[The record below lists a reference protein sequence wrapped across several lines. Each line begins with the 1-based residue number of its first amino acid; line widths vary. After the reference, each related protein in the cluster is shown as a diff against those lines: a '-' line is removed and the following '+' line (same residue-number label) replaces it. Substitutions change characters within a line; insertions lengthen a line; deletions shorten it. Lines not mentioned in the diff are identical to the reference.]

1 MLKLVEIT
9 KDYPVAGSVV
19 HALKGISVNFR
30 KSEFV
35 SVLGPS
41 GCGKTTLLN
50 ILGGLDR
57 YTEGDLVIGDRSTR
71 DFRSRDWDAYRNHSV
86 GFVFQSYNLIPHLTI
101 LQNVELA
108 LTISGMSRKKKRALA
123 SDALLRVGLGGMLK
137 KKPNQLSGGQM
148 QRVAI
153 ARAIVNNPEII
164 LADEP
169 TGALDST
176 TSVQIMDLLQ
186 EISDD
191 KLVVMVTHNPEL
203 AVRYSTR
210 IIELCDGEMVADSNP
225 YDGLPTML
233 PPVSA
238 AETRSP
244 LEEYI
249 EQAEHADAQNAET
262 PSEAA
267 DEPVRGKKG
276 KKGKPAPLPV
286 AEEAPAEECTTA
298 DITSDAEGSENE
310 EKSGKSEKFVAVVS
324 PEHPQ
329 KVKKRSGQ
337 PKEKKQRSSMSL
349 FTAVALSARNL
360 ITKKARTFLTAFAGS
375 IGIIGIALVLSL
387 SNGFSLY
394 MDDMEQNII
403 ASMPVT
409 IASTGIKIDVNE
421 AMQMPSTEGQFP
433 EGDFVTPY
441 EPDSGLQGVEI
452 SANIITEEYVDYV
465 RELDETLVSAV
476 QYKHSASMRLVGCT
490 KSDNRAD
497 FVNTG
502 TINWQELLWD
512 DFITSQYDVLYGCY
526 PGTQEAAAYLSEHDS
541 AAATYTDGENYD
553 GTKARQAVL
562 VVSSYNTIDINILK
576 ELGFTPSHITYNTYE
591 NVDFADIVGTQF
603 EVVGLDNRYKAGD
616 PDEDGKVLYSERDAA
631 DMVGKDGNITVTVVG
646 ILRIKQGV
654 MMPFLSSG
662 IAYTEDLTNLYLE
675 LAGASAVGQAQI
687 QNKDY
692 NILTGDDFTED
703 VSPIVNMAL
712 AYGMDEATL
721 INFVRPLLLK
731 NVSREDLK
739 EQLNSA
745 MTFSDLIHTYIDG
758 MGVSF
763 SAVRALFVL
772 ALSAKLDM
780 DPEVLNALLD
790 SAYTNALQK
799 LGASDLPSAIYIYPN
814 NFADKDKVLEYLD
827 AWNEGKSS
835 TEQVHYTD
843 LAGTFSEVMTRVV
856 GIVSYILIAFSAISL
871 IVSSVM
877 IGIITYVSVLE
888 RTTEIG
894 VLRSLGARKLDVAN
908 LFNAETGII
917 GTISGSLGVLLAW
930 LIDFPLN
937 AWIGSLSPEFPQH
950 FAVLNPVHAVILIAL
965 SIGLTVLSGLLPAM
979 LAARKDPVKALRAS
993 G

>member
-1 MLKLVEIT
+1 MLKLVEVT

-41 GCGKTTLLN
+41 GCGKTTMLN

-57 YTEGDLVIGDRSTR
+57 YTDGDLVIGDRSTR

-86 GFVFQSYNLIPHLTI
+86 GFVFQSYNLIPHLTV

-108 LTISGMSRKKKRALA
+108 LTISGMSRKKKKALA

-186 EISDD
+186 EIADD
-191 KLVVMVTHNPEL
+191 KLVVMVTHNPDL
-203 AVRYSTR
+203 AERYSTR
-210 IIELCDGEMVADSNP
+210 IIELYDGEIVSDSNP

-233 PPVSA
+233 SPVTA
-238 AETRSP
+238 AEMRSP

-249 EQAEHADAQNAET
+249 EHAKEISPKADSQTDKNRKKGAKNVADRTDAET
-262 PSEAA
+262 APAAA
-267 DEPVRGKKG
+267 DDS
-276 KKGKPAPLPV
+276 
-286 AEEAPAEECTTA
+286 TA
-298 DITSDAEGSENE
+298 DVTSDVESGTDNP
-310 EKSGKSEKFVAVVS
+310 EKTEDNEKFVAVVS

-329 KVKKRSGQ
+329 KLKKRSGQ
-337 PKEKKQRSSMSL
+337 PKEKKQRASMSF
-349 FTAVALSARNL
+349 FTAIGLSARNL
-360 ITKKARTFLTAFAGS
+360 VTKKTRTILTAFAGS
-375 IGIIGIALVLSL
+375 IGIIGIALVLSM

-394 MDDMEQNII
+394 MNDMEQNII

-421 AMQMPSTEGQFP
+421 AMQMPSTDGQFP

-441 EPDSGLQGVEI
+441 EPDSGWQGVEI
-452 SANIITEEYVDYV
+452 SANIITEDYVDYV
-465 RELDETLVSAV
+465 RDLDPTLVSAV
-476 QYKHSASMRLVGCT
+476 QYKHSASMRLVGHT
-490 KSDNRAD
+490 GSNGRVKTI
-497 FVNTG
+497 NTG

-512 DFITSQYDVLYGCY
+512 DFITSQYDVLYGHY
-526 PGTQEAAAYLSEHDS
+526 PGTEEAATFLADKDPDS
-541 AAATYTDGENYD
+541 ASYSDGENYD
-553 GTKARQAVL
+553 GTKARQIVL
-562 VVSSYNTIDINILK
+562 VVSSYNTIDVGILQ
-576 ELGFTPSHITYNTYE
+576 ELGIYPGYLMNNTYDK
-591 NVDFADIVGTQF
+591 VDFSDIVGTQF
-603 EVVGLDNRYKAGD
+603 EVVGLDNRYA
-616 PDEDGKVLYSERDAA
+616 PVTDGEKPVYTEREAA
-631 DMVGKDGNITVTVVG
+631 DMADKDGNVTVTVVG

-675 LAGASAVGQAQI
+675 KAAASSVGQAQI
-687 QNKDY
+687 NNTDY

-703 VSPIVNMAL
+703 VSPIVTMAA
-712 AYGMDEATL
+712 AYGIDEATL
-721 INFVRPLLLK
+721 IEFVRPTLINALGNDEQELK
-731 NVSREDLK
+731 DA
-739 EQLNSA
+739 LNAAKS
-745 MTFSDLIHTYIDG
+745 FSDLISIFLEG
-758 MGVSF
+758 KGLSF
-763 SAVRALFVL
+763 SAVRELLVPILAGELGVDAKVL
-772 ALSAKLDM
+772 ST
-780 DPEVLNALLD
+780 LLD

-799 LGASDLPSAIYIYPN
+799 LGASDLPSAVYIYPK
-814 NFADKDKVLEYLD
+814 NFAAKDEVLAYLD
-827 AWNEGKSS
+827 AWNTDKPS
-835 TEQVHYTD
+835 TEQIHYTD

-937 AWIGSLSPEFPQH
+937 AWIASISPDFPKN
-950 FAVLNPVHAVILIAL
+950 FAVLNPIHAVILIAL
-965 SIGLTVLSGLLPAM
+965 SVGLTILSGLLPAM

>member
-1 MLKLVEIT
+1 MLKLVEVT

-41 GCGKTTLLN
+41 GCGKTTMLN

-57 YTEGDLVIGDRSTR
+57 YTDGDLVIGDRSTR

-86 GFVFQSYNLIPHLTI
+86 GFVFQSYNLIPHLTV

-108 LTISGMSRKKKRALA
+108 LTISGMSRKKKKALA

-186 EISDD
+186 EIADD
-191 KLVVMVTHNPEL
+191 KLVVMVTHNPDL
-203 AVRYSTR
+203 AERYSTR
-210 IIELCDGEMVADSNP
+210 IIELYDGEIVSDSNP

-233 PPVSA
+233 SPVTA
-238 AETRSP
+238 AEMRSP

-249 EQAEHADAQNAET
+249 EHAKEISPKADSKTDKSRKKGAKILADRTDAET
-262 PSEAA
+262 ASAAA
-267 DEPVRGKKG
+267 DDS
-276 KKGKPAPLPV
+276 
-286 AEEAPAEECTTA
+286 TA
-298 DITSDAEGSENE
+298 DVTSDVESGTDNP
-310 EKSGKSEKFVAVVS
+310 EKTEDNEKFVAVVS

-329 KVKKRSGQ
+329 KLKKRSGQ
-337 PKEKKQRSSMSL
+337 PKEKKQRASMSF
-349 FTAVALSARNL
+349 FTAIGLSARNL
-360 ITKKARTFLTAFAGS
+360 VTKKTRTILTAFAGS
-375 IGIIGIALVLSL
+375 IGIIGIALVLSM

-394 MDDMEQNII
+394 MNDMEQNII

-421 AMQMPSTEGQFP
+421 AMQMPSTDGQFP

-441 EPDSGLQGVEI
+441 EPDSGWQGVEI
-452 SANIITEEYVDYV
+452 SANIITEDYVDYV
-465 RELDETLVSAV
+465 RDLDPTLVSAV
-476 QYKHSASMRLVGCT
+476 QYKHSASMRLVGHT
-490 KSDNRAD
+490 GSNGRVKTI
-497 FVNTG
+497 NTG

-512 DFITSQYDVLYGCY
+512 DFIMSQYDVLYGHY
-526 PGTQEAAAYLSEHDS
+526 PGTEEAAAFLADKDPDS
-541 AAATYTDGENYD
+541 ASYSDGENYD
-553 GTKARQAVL
+553 GMKARQIVL
-562 VVSSYNTIDINILK
+562 VVSSYNTIDVEILQ
-576 ELGFTPSHITYNTYE
+576 ELGIYPGYLMNNTYDK
-591 NVDFADIVGTQF
+591 VDFSDIVGTQF
-603 EVVGLDNRYKAGD
+603 EVVGLDNRYAPVTD
-616 PDEDGKVLYSERDAA
+616 DEKPVYTEREAA
-631 DMVGKDGNITVTVVG
+631 DMADKDGNVTVTVVG

-675 LAGASAVGQAQI
+675 KAAASSVGQAQI
-687 QNKDY
+687 NNTDY

-703 VSPIVNMAL
+703 VSPIVTMAA
-712 AYGMDEATL
+712 AYGIDEATL
-721 INFVRPLLLK
+721 IEFVRPTLINALGNDEQELK
-731 NVSREDLK
+731 DA
-739 EQLNSA
+739 LNAAKS
-745 MTFSDLIHTYIDG
+745 FSDLISIFLEG
-758 MGVSF
+758 KGLSF
-763 SAVRALFVL
+763 SAVRELLVPILAGELGVDAKVL
-772 ALSAKLDM
+772 ST
-780 DPEVLNALLD
+780 LLD

-799 LGASDLPSAIYIYPN
+799 LGASDLPSAVYIYPK
-814 NFADKDKVLEYLD
+814 NFAAKDEVLAYLD
-827 AWNEGKSS
+827 AWNTDKPS
-835 TEQVHYTD
+835 TEQIHYTD

-937 AWIGSLSPEFPQH
+937 AWIASISPDFPKN
-950 FAVLNPVHAVILIAL
+950 FAVLNPIHAVILIAL
-965 SIGLTVLSGLLPAM
+965 SVGLTILSGLLPAM

>member
-1 MLKLVEIT
+1 MLKLVEVT

-41 GCGKTTLLN
+41 GCGKTTMLN

-57 YTEGDLVIGDRSTR
+57 YTDGDLVIGDRSTR

-86 GFVFQSYNLIPHLTI
+86 GFVFQSYNLIPHLTV

-108 LTISGMSRKKKRALA
+108 LTISGMSRKKKKALA

-186 EISDD
+186 EIADD
-191 KLVVMVTHNPEL
+191 KLVVMVTHNPDL
-203 AVRYSTR
+203 AERYSTR
-210 IIELCDGEMVADSNP
+210 IIELYDGEIVSDSNP

-233 PPVSA
+233 SPVTA

-249 EQAEHADAQNAET
+249 EHAKEISPKADSQTDKNRKKGAKNVADRTDAET
-262 PSEAA
+262 APAAA
-267 DEPVRGKKG
+267 DDS
-276 KKGKPAPLPV
+276 
-286 AEEAPAEECTTA
+286 TA
-298 DITSDAEGSENE
+298 DVTSDVESGTDNPEKTEGN
-310 EKSGKSEKFVAVVS
+310 EKFVAVVS

-329 KVKKRSGQ
+329 KLKKRSGQ
-337 PKEKKQRSSMSL
+337 PKEKKQRASMSF
-349 FTAVALSARNL
+349 FTAIGLSARNL
-360 ITKKARTFLTAFAGS
+360 VTKKTRTILTAFAGS
-375 IGIIGIALVLSL
+375 IGIIGIALVLSM

-394 MDDMEQNII
+394 MNDMEQNII

-421 AMQMPSTEGQFP
+421 AMQMPSTDGQFP

-441 EPDSGLQGVEI
+441 EPDSGWQGVEI
-452 SANIITEEYVDYV
+452 SANIITEDYVDYV
-465 RELDETLVSAV
+465 RDLDPTLVSAV
-476 QYKHSASMRLVGCT
+476 QYKHSASMRLVGHT
-490 KSDNRAD
+490 GSNGRVKTI
-497 FVNTG
+497 NTG

-512 DFITSQYDVLYGCY
+512 DFITSQYDVLYGHY
-526 PGTQEAAAYLSEHDS
+526 PGTEEAAAFLADKDPDS
-541 AAATYTDGENYD
+541 ASYSDGENYD
-553 GTKARQAVL
+553 GTKARQIVL
-562 VVSSYNTIDINILK
+562 VVSSYNTIDVGILQ
-576 ELGFTPSHITYNTYE
+576 ELGIYPGYLMNNTYDK
-591 NVDFADIVGTQF
+591 VDFSDIVGTQF
-603 EVVGLDNRYKAGD
+603 EVVGLDNRYA
-616 PDEDGKVLYSERDAA
+616 PATDGEKPVYTEREAA
-631 DMVGKDGNITVTVVG
+631 DMADKDGNVTVTVVG

-675 LAGASAVGQAQI
+675 KAAASSVGQAQI
-687 QNKDY
+687 NNTDY

-703 VSPIVNMAL
+703 VSPIVTMAA
-712 AYGMDEATL
+712 AYGIDEATL
-721 INFVRPLLLK
+721 IEFVRPTLINALGNDEQELK
-731 NVSREDLK
+731 DA
-739 EQLNSA
+739 LNAAKS
-745 MTFSDLIHTYIDG
+745 FSDLINIFLEG
-758 MGVSF
+758 KGLSF
-763 SAVRALFVL
+763 SAVRELLVPILAGELGVDAKVL
-772 ALSAKLDM
+772 ST
-780 DPEVLNALLD
+780 LLD

-799 LGASDLPSAIYIYPN
+799 LGASDLPSAVYIYPK
-814 NFADKDKVLEYLD
+814 NFAAKDEVLAYLD
-827 AWNEGKSS
+827 AWNTDKPS
-835 TEQVHYTD
+835 TEQIHYTD

-937 AWIGSLSPEFPQH
+937 AWIASISPDFPKN
-950 FAVLNPVHAVILIAL
+950 FAVLNPIHAVILIAL

>member
-108 LTISGMSRKKKRALA
+108 LTISGMSRKKKKALA

-310 EKSGKSEKFVAVVS
+310 EKSEKSEKFVAVVS

-441 EPDSGLQGVEI
+441 VPDSGFQGVEI
-452 SANIITEEYVDYV
+452 SANIITEKYVDYV
-465 RELDETLVSAV
+465 RELDKTLVSAV
-476 QYKHSASMRLVGCT
+476 QYKHSASMRLVGYT
-490 KSDNRAD
+490 RSDNRAD

-562 VVSSYNTIDINILK
+562 VVSSYNTIDVNILQ
-576 ELGFTPSHITYNTYE
+576 ELGIYPGYLMNNTYDA
-591 NVDFADIVGTQF
+591 VDFADIVGTSF

-616 PDEDGKVLYSERDAA
+616 PDEDGKVLYRERDAA

-675 LAGASAVGQAQI
+675 QAAVSAVGQAQI
-687 QNKDY
+687 NNTDY

-703 VSPIVNMAL
+703 VSPIVDMAA
-712 AYGMDEATL
+712 AYGIDEPKL
-721 INFVRPLLLK
+721 MNFFKSAVPSEGEELKQLLDRAG
-731 NVSREDLK
+731 S
-739 EQLNSA
+739 
-745 MTFSDLIHTYIDG
+745 FSDLVELYLEYKNWK
-758 MGVSF
+758 F
-763 SAVRALFVL
+763 SQIRSLLVTV
-772 ALSAKLDM
+772 LSAELGVDAT
-780 DPEVLNALLD
+780 VLNTLLD

>member
-1 MLKLVEIT
+1 MLKLVEVT

-41 GCGKTTLLN
+41 GCGKTTMLN

-57 YTEGDLVIGDRSTR
+57 YTDGDLVIGDRSTR

-86 GFVFQSYNLIPHLTI
+86 GFVFQSYNLIPHLTV

-108 LTISGMSRKKKRALA
+108 LTISGMSRKKKKALA

-186 EISDD
+186 EIADD
-191 KLVVMVTHNPEL
+191 KLVVMVTHNPDL
-203 AVRYSTR
+203 AERYSTR
-210 IIELCDGEMVADSNP
+210 IIELYDGEIVSDSNP

-233 PPVSA
+233 SPVTA
-238 AETRSP
+238 AEMRSP

-249 EQAEHADAQNAET
+249 EHAKEISPKADSKTDKSRKKGAKNVADRTDAET
-262 PSEAA
+262 APAAA
-267 DEPVRGKKG
+267 DDS
-276 KKGKPAPLPV
+276 
-286 AEEAPAEECTTA
+286 TA
-298 DITSDAEGSENE
+298 DVTSDVESGTDNP
-310 EKSGKSEKFVAVVS
+310 EKTEDNEKFVAVVS

-329 KVKKRSGQ
+329 KLKKRSGQ
-337 PKEKKQRSSMSL
+337 PKEKKQRASMSF
-349 FTAVALSARNL
+349 FTAIGLSARNL
-360 ITKKARTFLTAFAGS
+360 VTKKTRTILTAFAGS
-375 IGIIGIALVLSL
+375 IGIIGIALVLSM

-394 MDDMEQNII
+394 MNDMEQNII

-421 AMQMPSTEGQFP
+421 AMQMPSTDGQFP

-441 EPDSGLQGVEI
+441 EPDSGWQGVEI
-452 SANIITEEYVDYV
+452 SANIITEDYVDYV
-465 RELDETLVSAV
+465 RDLDPTLVSAV
-476 QYKHSASMRLVGCT
+476 QYKHSASMRLVGHT
-490 KSDNRAD
+490 GSNGRVKTI
-497 FVNTG
+497 NTG

-512 DFITSQYDVLYGCY
+512 DFIMSQYDVLYGHY
-526 PGTQEAAAYLSEHDS
+526 PGTEEAAAFLADKDPDS
-541 AAATYTDGENYD
+541 ASYSDGENYD
-553 GTKARQAVL
+553 GMKARQIVL
-562 VVSSYNTIDINILK
+562 VVSSYNTIDVGILQ
-576 ELGFTPSHITYNTYE
+576 ELGIYPGYLMNNTYDK
-591 NVDFADIVGTQF
+591 VDFSDIVGTQF
-603 EVVGLDNRYKAGD
+603 EVVGLDNRYAPVTD
-616 PDEDGKVLYSERDAA
+616 DEKPVYTEREAA
-631 DMVGKDGNITVTVVG
+631 DMADKDGNVTVTVVG

-675 LAGASAVGQAQI
+675 KAAASSVGQAQI
-687 QNKDY
+687 NNTDY

-703 VSPIVNMAL
+703 VSPIVTMAA
-712 AYGMDEATL
+712 AYGIDEATL
-721 INFVRPLLLK
+721 IEFVRPTLINALGNDEQELK
-731 NVSREDLK
+731 DA
-739 EQLNSA
+739 LNTAKS
-745 MTFSDLIHTYIDG
+745 FSDLISIFLEG
-758 MGVSF
+758 KGLSF
-763 SAVRALFVL
+763 SAVRELLVPILAGELGVDAKVL
-772 ALSAKLDM
+772 ST
-780 DPEVLNALLD
+780 LLD

-799 LGASDLPSAIYIYPN
+799 LGASDLPSAIYIYPK
-814 NFADKDKVLEYLD
+814 NFTAKDQVLAYLD
-827 AWNEGKSS
+827 AWNTDKPS
-835 TEQVHYTD
+835 TEQIHYTD

-937 AWIGSLSPEFPQH
+937 AWIASISPDFPKN
-950 FAVLNPVHAVILIAL
+950 FAVLNPIHAVILIAL

>member
-1 MLKLVEIT
+1 MLKLVEVT
-9 KDYPVAGSVV
+9 KDYPAAGSVV

-41 GCGKTTLLN
+41 GCGKTTMLN

-57 YTEGDLVIGDRSTR
+57 YTDGDLVIGDRSTR

-86 GFVFQSYNLIPHLTI
+86 GFVFQSYNLIPHLTV

-108 LTISGMSRKKKRALA
+108 LTISGMSRKKKKALA

-186 EISDD
+186 EIADD
-191 KLVVMVTHNPEL
+191 KLVVMVTHNPDL
-203 AVRYSTR
+203 AERYSTR
-210 IIELCDGEMVADSNP
+210 IIELYDGEIVSDSNP

-233 PPVSA
+233 SPVTA
-238 AETRSP
+238 AEMRSP

-249 EQAEHADAQNAET
+249 EHAKEISPKADSQTDKNRKKGAKILADRTDAET
-262 PSEAA
+262 APAAA
-267 DEPVRGKKG
+267 DDS
-276 KKGKPAPLPV
+276 
-286 AEEAPAEECTTA
+286 TA
-298 DITSDAEGSENE
+298 DVESGTDNP
-310 EKSGKSEKFVAVVS
+310 EKTEDNEKFVAVVS

-329 KVKKRSGQ
+329 KLKKRSGQ
-337 PKEKKQRSSMSL
+337 PKEKKQRASMSF
-349 FTAVALSARNL
+349 FTAIGLSARNL
-360 ITKKARTFLTAFAGS
+360 VTKKTRTILTAFAGS
-375 IGIIGIALVLSL
+375 IGIIGIALVLSM

-394 MDDMEQNII
+394 MNDMEQNII

-421 AMQMPSTEGQFP
+421 AMQMPSTDGQFP

-441 EPDSGLQGVEI
+441 EPDSGWQGVEI
-452 SANIITEEYVDYV
+452 SANIITEDYVDYV
-465 RELDETLVSAV
+465 RDLDPTLVSAV
-476 QYKHSASMRLVGCT
+476 QYKHSASMRLVGHT
-490 KSDNRAD
+490 GSNGRVKTI
-497 FVNTG
+497 NTG

-512 DFITSQYDVLYGCY
+512 DFIMSQYDVLYGHY
-526 PGTQEAAAYLSEHDS
+526 PGTEEAAAFLADKDPDS
-541 AAATYTDGENYD
+541 ASYSDGENYD
-553 GTKARQAVL
+553 GMKARQIVL
-562 VVSSYNTIDINILK
+562 VVSSYNTIDVEILQ
-576 ELGFTPSHITYNTYE
+576 ELGIYPGYLMNNTYDK
-591 NVDFADIVGTQF
+591 VDFSDIVGTQF
-603 EVVGLDNRYKAGD
+603 EVVGLDNRYA
-616 PDEDGKVLYSERDAA
+616 PATDGEKPVYTEREAA
-631 DMVGKDGNITVTVVG
+631 DMADKDGNVTVTVVG

-675 LAGASAVGQAQI
+675 KAAASSVGQAQI
-687 QNKDY
+687 NNTDY

-703 VSPIVNMAL
+703 VSPIVTMAA
-712 AYGMDEATL
+712 AYGIDEATL
-721 INFVRPLLLK
+721 IEFVRPTLINALGNDEQELK
-731 NVSREDLK
+731 DA
-739 EQLNSA
+739 LNAAKS
-745 MTFSDLIHTYIDG
+745 FSDLISIFLEG
-758 MGVSF
+758 KGLSF
-763 SAVRALFVL
+763 SAVRELLVPILAGELGVDAKVL
-772 ALSAKLDM
+772 ST
-780 DPEVLNALLD
+780 LLD

-799 LGASDLPSAIYIYPN
+799 LGASDLPSAVYIYPK
-814 NFADKDKVLEYLD
+814 NFAAKDEVLAYLD
-827 AWNEGKSS
+827 AWNTDKPS
-835 TEQVHYTD
+835 TEQIHYTD

-937 AWIGSLSPEFPQH
+937 AWIASISPDFPKN
-950 FAVLNPVHAVILIAL
+950 FAVLNPIHAVILIAL
-965 SIGLTVLSGLLPAM
+965 SIGLTILSGLLPAM

>member
-1 MLKLVEIT
+1 MLKLVEVT

-41 GCGKTTLLN
+41 GCGKTTMLN

-57 YTEGDLVIGDRSTR
+57 YTDGDLVIGDRSTR

-86 GFVFQSYNLIPHLTI
+86 GFVFQSYNLIPHLTV

-108 LTISGMSRKKKRALA
+108 LTISGMSRKKKKALA

-186 EISDD
+186 EIADD
-191 KLVVMVTHNPEL
+191 KLVVMVTHNPDL
-203 AVRYSTR
+203 AERYSTR
-210 IIELCDGEMVADSNP
+210 IIELYDGEIVSDSNP

-233 PPVSA
+233 SPVTA

-249 EQAEHADAQNAET
+249 EHAKEISPKADSQTDKNRKKGAKNVADRTDAET
-262 PSEAA
+262 APAAA
-267 DEPVRGKKG
+267 DDS
-276 KKGKPAPLPV
+276 
-286 AEEAPAEECTTA
+286 TA
-298 DITSDAEGSENE
+298 DVTSDVESGTDNPEKAEGN
-310 EKSGKSEKFVAVVS
+310 EKFVAVVS

-329 KVKKRSGQ
+329 KLKKRSGQ
-337 PKEKKQRSSMSL
+337 PKEKKQRASMSF
-349 FTAVALSARNL
+349 FTAIGLSARNL
-360 ITKKARTFLTAFAGS
+360 VTKKTRTILTAFAGS
-375 IGIIGIALVLSL
+375 IGIIGIALVLSM

-394 MDDMEQNII
+394 MNDMEQNII

-421 AMQMPSTEGQFP
+421 AMQMPSTDGQFP

-441 EPDSGLQGVEI
+441 EPDSGWQGVEI
-452 SANIITEEYVDYV
+452 SANIITEDYVDYV
-465 RELDETLVSAV
+465 RDLDPTLVSAV
-476 QYKHSASMRLVGCT
+476 QYKHSASMRLVGHT
-490 KSDNRAD
+490 GSNGRVKTI
-497 FVNTG
+497 NTG

-512 DFITSQYDVLYGCY
+512 DFITSQYDVLYGHY
-526 PGTQEAAAYLSEHDS
+526 PGTEEAAAFLADKDPDS
-541 AAATYTDGENYD
+541 ASYSDGENYD
-553 GTKARQAVL
+553 GTKARQIVL
-562 VVSSYNTIDINILK
+562 VVSSYNTIDVGILQ
-576 ELGFTPSHITYNTYE
+576 ELGIYPGYLMNNTYDK
-591 NVDFADIVGTQF
+591 VDFSDIVGTQF
-603 EVVGLDNRYKAGD
+603 EVVGLDNRYA
-616 PDEDGKVLYSERDAA
+616 PVTDGEKPVYTERDAA
-631 DMVGKDGNITVTVVG
+631 DMADKDGNVTVTVVG

-675 LAGASAVGQAQI
+675 KAAASSVGQAQI
-687 QNKDY
+687 NNTDY

-703 VSPIVNMAL
+703 VSPIVTMAA
-712 AYGMDEATL
+712 AYGIDEATL
-721 INFVRPLLLK
+721 IEFVRPTLINALGNDEQELK
-731 NVSREDLK
+731 DA
-739 EQLNSA
+739 LNAAKS
-745 MTFSDLIHTYIDG
+745 FSDLINIFLEG
-758 MGVSF
+758 KGLSF
-763 SAVRALFVL
+763 SAVRELLVPIL
-772 ALSAKLDM
+772 AGELGVDAK
-780 DPEVLNALLD
+780 VLNTLLD

-799 LGASDLPSAIYIYPN
+799 LGASDLPSAIYIYPK
-814 NFADKDKVLEYLD
+814 NFAAKDEALAYLD
-827 AWNEGKSS
+827 AWNTDKPS
-835 TEQVHYTD
+835 TEQIHYTD

-937 AWIGSLSPEFPQH
+937 AWIASISPDFPKN
-950 FAVLNPVHAVILIAL
+950 FAVLNPIHAVILIAL

>member
-1 MLKLVEIT
+1 MLKLVEVT

-41 GCGKTTLLN
+41 GCGKTTMLN

-57 YTEGDLVIGDRSTR
+57 YTDGDLVIGDRSTR

-86 GFVFQSYNLIPHLTI
+86 GFVFQSYNLIPHLTV

-108 LTISGMSRKKKRALA
+108 LTISGMSRKKKKALA

-186 EISDD
+186 EIADD
-191 KLVVMVTHNPEL
+191 KLVVMVTHNPDL
-203 AVRYSTR
+203 AERYSTR
-210 IIELCDGEMVADSNP
+210 IIELYDGEIVSDSNP

-233 PPVSA
+233 SPVTA
-238 AETRSP
+238 AEMRSP

-249 EQAEHADAQNAET
+249 EHAKEISPKADSKTDKNRKKGAKILADRTDAET
-262 PSEAA
+262 APAAA
-267 DEPVRGKKG
+267 DDS
-276 KKGKPAPLPV
+276 
-286 AEEAPAEECTTA
+286 TA
-298 DITSDAEGSENE
+298 DVESGTDNP
-310 EKSGKSEKFVAVVS
+310 EKTEDNEKFVAVVS

-329 KVKKRSGQ
+329 KLKKRSGQ
-337 PKEKKQRSSMSL
+337 PKEKKQRASMSF
-349 FTAVALSARNL
+349 FTAIGLSARNL
-360 ITKKARTFLTAFAGS
+360 VTKKTRTILTAFAGS
-375 IGIIGIALVLSL
+375 IGIIGIALVLSM

-394 MDDMEQNII
+394 MNDMEQNII

-421 AMQMPSTEGQFP
+421 AMQMPSTDGQFP

-441 EPDSGLQGVEI
+441 EPDSGWQGVEI
-452 SANIITEEYVDYV
+452 SANIITEDYVDYV
-465 RELDETLVSAV
+465 RDLDPTLVSAV
-476 QYKHSASMRLVGCT
+476 QYKHSASMRLVGHT
-490 KSDNRAD
+490 GSNGRVKTI
-497 FVNTG
+497 NTG

-512 DFITSQYDVLYGCY
+512 DFITSQYDVLYGHY
-526 PGTQEAAAYLSEHDS
+526 PGTEEAAAFLADKDPDS
-541 AAATYTDGENYD
+541 ASYSDGENYD
-553 GTKARQAVL
+553 GMKARQIVL
-562 VVSSYNTIDINILK
+562 VVSSYNTIDVEILQ
-576 ELGFTPSHITYNTYE
+576 ELGIYPGYLMNNTYDK
-591 NVDFADIVGTQF
+591 VDFSDIVGTQF
-603 EVVGLDNRYKAGD
+603 EVVGLDNRYA
-616 PDEDGKVLYSERDAA
+616 PATDGEKPVYTEREAA
-631 DMVGKDGNITVTVVG
+631 DMADKDGNVTVTVVG

-675 LAGASAVGQAQI
+675 KAAASSVGQAQI
-687 QNKDY
+687 NNTDY

-703 VSPIVNMAL
+703 VSPIVTMAA
-712 AYGMDEATL
+712 AYGIDEATL
-721 INFVRPLLLK
+721 IEFVRPTLINALGNDEQELK
-731 NVSREDLK
+731 DA
-739 EQLNSA
+739 LNAAKS
-745 MTFSDLIHTYIDG
+745 FSDLISIFLEG
-758 MGVSF
+758 KGLSF
-763 SAVRALFVL
+763 SAVRELLVPILAGELGVDAKVL
-772 ALSAKLDM
+772 ST
-780 DPEVLNALLD
+780 LLD

-799 LGASDLPSAIYIYPN
+799 LGASDLPSAVYIYPK
-814 NFADKDKVLEYLD
+814 NFAAKDEVLAYLD
-827 AWNEGKSS
+827 AWNTDKPS
-835 TEQVHYTD
+835 TEQIHYTD

-937 AWIGSLSPEFPQH
+937 AWIASISPDFPKN

-965 SIGLTVLSGLLPAM
+965 SVGLTILSGLLPAM

>member
-1 MLKLVEIT
+1 MLKLVEVT

-41 GCGKTTLLN
+41 GCGKTTMLN

-57 YTEGDLVIGDRSTR
+57 YTDGDLVIGDRSTR

-86 GFVFQSYNLIPHLTI
+86 GFVFQSYNLIPHLTV

-108 LTISGMSRKKKRALA
+108 LTISGMSRKKKKALA

-186 EISDD
+186 EIADD
-191 KLVVMVTHNPEL
+191 KLVVMVTHNPDL
-203 AVRYSTR
+203 AERYSTR
-210 IIELCDGEMVADSNP
+210 IIELYDGEIVSDSNP

-233 PPVSA
+233 SPVTA
-238 AETRSP
+238 AEMRSP

-249 EQAEHADAQNAET
+249 EHAKEISPKADSKTDKSRKKGAKILADRTDAET
-262 PSEAA
+262 APAAA
-267 DEPVRGKKG
+267 DDS
-276 KKGKPAPLPV
+276 
-286 AEEAPAEECTTA
+286 TA
-298 DITSDAEGSENE
+298 DVTSDVESGTDNP
-310 EKSGKSEKFVAVVS
+310 EKTEDNEKFVAVVS

-329 KVKKRSGQ
+329 KLKKRSGQ
-337 PKEKKQRSSMSL
+337 PKEKKQRASMSF
-349 FTAVALSARNL
+349 FTAIGLSARNL
-360 ITKKARTFLTAFAGS
+360 VTKKTRTILTAFAGS
-375 IGIIGIALVLSL
+375 IGIIGIALVLSM

-394 MDDMEQNII
+394 MNDMEQNII

-421 AMQMPSTEGQFP
+421 AMQMPSTDGQFP

-441 EPDSGLQGVEI
+441 EPDSGWQGVEI
-452 SANIITEEYVDYV
+452 SANIITEDYVDYV
-465 RELDETLVSAV
+465 RDLDPTLVSAV
-476 QYKHSASMRLVGCT
+476 QYKHSASMRLVGHT
-490 KSDNRAD
+490 GSNGRVKTI
-497 FVNTG
+497 NTG

-512 DFITSQYDVLYGCY
+512 DFIMSQYDVLYGHY
-526 PGTQEAAAYLSEHDS
+526 PGTEEAAAFLADKDPDS
-541 AAATYTDGENYD
+541 ASYSDGENYD
-553 GTKARQAVL
+553 GTKARQIVL
-562 VVSSYNTIDINILK
+562 VVSSYNTIDVEILQ
-576 ELGFTPSHITYNTYE
+576 ELGIYPGYLMNNTYDK
-591 NVDFADIVGTQF
+591 VDFSDIVGTQF
-603 EVVGLDNRYKAGD
+603 EVVGLDNRYA
-616 PDEDGKVLYSERDAA
+616 PATDGEKPVYTEREAA
-631 DMVGKDGNITVTVVG
+631 DMADKDGNVTVTVVG

-675 LAGASAVGQAQI
+675 KAAASSVGQAQI
-687 QNKDY
+687 NNTDY

-703 VSPIVNMAL
+703 VSPIVTMAA
-712 AYGMDEATL
+712 AYGIDEATL
-721 INFVRPLLLK
+721 IEFVRPTLIKALGNDEQELK
-731 NVSREDLK
+731 DA
-739 EQLNSA
+739 LNAAKS
-745 MTFSDLIHTYIDG
+745 FSDLISIFLEG
-758 MGVSF
+758 KGLSF
-763 SAVRALFVL
+763 SAVRELLVPILAGELGVDAKVL
-772 ALSAKLDM
+772 ST
-780 DPEVLNALLD
+780 LLD

-799 LGASDLPSAIYIYPN
+799 LGASDLPSAVYIYPK
-814 NFADKDKVLEYLD
+814 NFAAKDEVLAYLD
-827 AWNEGKSS
+827 AWNTDKPS
-835 TEQVHYTD
+835 TEQIHYTD

-937 AWIGSLSPEFPQH
+937 AWIASISPDFPKN
-950 FAVLNPVHAVILIAL
+950 FAVLNPIHAVILIAL
-965 SIGLTVLSGLLPAM
+965 SVGLTILSGLLPAM

>member
-1 MLKLVEIT
+1 MLKLVEVT

-41 GCGKTTLLN
+41 GCGKTTMLN

-57 YTEGDLVIGDRSTR
+57 YTDGDLVIGDRSTR

-86 GFVFQSYNLIPHLTI
+86 GFVFQSYNLIPHLTV

-108 LTISGMSRKKKRALA
+108 LTISGMSRKKKKALA

-186 EISDD
+186 EIADD
-191 KLVVMVTHNPEL
+191 KLVVMVTHNPDL
-203 AVRYSTR
+203 AERYSTR
-210 IIELCDGEMVADSNP
+210 IIELYDGEIVSDSNP

-233 PPVSA
+233 SPVTA

-249 EQAEHADAQNAET
+249 EHAKEISPKADSQTDKNRKKGAKNVADRTDAET
-262 PSEAA
+262 APAAA
-267 DEPVRGKKG
+267 DDS
-276 KKGKPAPLPV
+276 
-286 AEEAPAEECTTA
+286 TA
-298 DITSDAEGSENE
+298 DVTSDVESGTDNPEKTEGN
-310 EKSGKSEKFVAVVS
+310 EKFVAVVS

-329 KVKKRSGQ
+329 KLKKRSGQ
-337 PKEKKQRSSMSL
+337 PKEKKQRASMSF
-349 FTAVALSARNL
+349 FTAIGLSARNL
-360 ITKKARTFLTAFAGS
+360 VTKKTRTILTAFAGS
-375 IGIIGIALVLSL
+375 IGIIGIALVLSM

-394 MDDMEQNII
+394 MNDMEQNII

-421 AMQMPSTEGQFP
+421 AMQMPSTDGQFP

-441 EPDSGLQGVEI
+441 EPDSGWQGVEI
-452 SANIITEEYVDYV
+452 SANIITEDYVDYV
-465 RELDETLVSAV
+465 RDLDPTLVSAV
-476 QYKHSASMRLVGCT
+476 QYKHSASMRLVGHT
-490 KSDNRAD
+490 GSNGRVKTI
-497 FVNTG
+497 NTG

-512 DFITSQYDVLYGCY
+512 DFITSQYDVLYGHY
-526 PGTQEAAAYLSEHDS
+526 PGTEEAAAFLADKDPDS
-541 AAATYTDGENYD
+541 ASYSDGENYD
-553 GTKARQAVL
+553 GTKARQIVL
-562 VVSSYNTIDINILK
+562 VVSSYNTIDVGILQ
-576 ELGFTPSHITYNTYE
+576 ELGIYPGYLMNNTYDK
-591 NVDFADIVGTQF
+591 VDFSDIVGTQF
-603 EVVGLDNRYKAGD
+603 EVVGLDNRYA
-616 PDEDGKVLYSERDAA
+616 PVTDGEKPVYTERDAA
-631 DMVGKDGNITVTVVG
+631 DMADKDGNVTVTVVG

-675 LAGASAVGQAQI
+675 KAAASSVGQAQI
-687 QNKDY
+687 NNTDY

-703 VSPIVNMAL
+703 VSPIVTMAA
-712 AYGMDEATL
+712 AYGIDEATL
-721 INFVRPLLLK
+721 IEFVRPTLINALGNDEQELK
-731 NVSREDLK
+731 DA
-739 EQLNSA
+739 LNAAKS
-745 MTFSDLIHTYIDG
+745 FSDLINIFLEG
-758 MGVSF
+758 KGLSF
-763 SAVRALFVL
+763 SAVRELLVPIL
-772 ALSAKLDM
+772 AGELGVDAK
-780 DPEVLNALLD
+780 VLNTLLD

-799 LGASDLPSAIYIYPN
+799 LGASDLPSAIYIYPK
-814 NFADKDKVLEYLD
+814 NFAAKDEALAYLD
-827 AWNEGKSS
+827 AWNTDKPS
-835 TEQVHYTD
+835 TEQIHYTD

-937 AWIGSLSPEFPQH
+937 AWIASISPDFPKN
-950 FAVLNPVHAVILIAL
+950 FAVLNPIHAVILIAL

>member
-108 LTISGMSRKKKRALA
+108 LTISGMSRKKKKALA

-286 AEEAPAEECTTA
+286 AEEAPAEECTTV

-310 EKSGKSEKFVAVVS
+310 EKSEKSEKFVAVVS

-441 EPDSGLQGVEI
+441 VPDSGFQGVEI
-452 SANIITEEYVDYV
+452 SANIITEKYVDYV

-476 QYKHSASMRLVGCT
+476 QYKHSASMRLVGYT
-490 KSDNRAD
+490 RSDNRAD

-562 VVSSYNTIDINILK
+562 VVSSYNTIDVNILQ
-576 ELGFTPSHITYNTYE
+576 ELGIYPGYLMNNTYDA
-591 NVDFADIVGTQF
+591 VDFADIVGTSF

-616 PDEDGKVLYSERDAA
+616 PDEDGKVLYRERDAA

-675 LAGASAVGQAQI
+675 QAAVSAVGQAQI
-687 QNKDY
+687 NNTDY

-703 VSPIVNMAL
+703 VSPIVDMAA
-712 AYGMDEATL
+712 AYGIDEPKL
-721 INFVRPLLLK
+721 MNFFKRAVSSEGEELKQLL
-731 NVSREDLK
+731 D
-739 EQLNSA
+739 SA
-745 MTFSDLIHTYIDG
+745 GSFSDLVELYLEYKNWK
-758 MGVSF
+758 F
-763 SAVRALFVL
+763 SQIRSLLVTV
-772 ALSAKLDM
+772 LSAQL
-780 DPEVLNALLD
+780 EVDATVLSTLLD

>member
-1 MLKLVEIT
+1 MLKLVEVT

-41 GCGKTTLLN
+41 GCGKTTMLN

-57 YTEGDLVIGDRSTR
+57 YTDGDLVIGDRSTR

-86 GFVFQSYNLIPHLTI
+86 GFVFQSYNLIPHLTV

-108 LTISGMSRKKKRALA
+108 LTISGMSRKKKKALA

-186 EISDD
+186 EIADD
-191 KLVVMVTHNPEL
+191 KLVVMVTHNPDL
-203 AVRYSTR
+203 AERYSTR
-210 IIELCDGEMVADSNP
+210 IIELYDGEIVSDSNP

-233 PPVSA
+233 SPVTA
-238 AETRSP
+238 AEMRSP

-249 EQAEHADAQNAET
+249 EHAKEISPKADSQTDKNRKKGAKNVADRTDAET
-262 PSEAA
+262 APAAA
-267 DEPVRGKKG
+267 DDS
-276 KKGKPAPLPV
+276 
-286 AEEAPAEECTTA
+286 TA
-298 DITSDAEGSENE
+298 DVTSDVESGTDNPEKAEGN
-310 EKSGKSEKFVAVVS
+310 EKFVAVVS

-329 KVKKRSGQ
+329 KLKKRSGQ
-337 PKEKKQRSSMSL
+337 PKEKKQRASMSF
-349 FTAVALSARNL
+349 FTAIGLSARNL
-360 ITKKARTFLTAFAGS
+360 VTKKTRTILTAFAGS
-375 IGIIGIALVLSL
+375 IGIIGIALVLSM

-394 MDDMEQNII
+394 MNDMEQNII

-421 AMQMPSTEGQFP
+421 AMQMPSTDGQFP

-441 EPDSGLQGVEI
+441 EPDSGWQGVEI
-452 SANIITEEYVDYV
+452 SANIITEDYVDYV
-465 RELDETLVSAV
+465 RDLDPTLVSAV
-476 QYKHSASMRLVGCT
+476 QYKHSASMRLVGHT
-490 KSDNRAD
+490 GSNGRVKTI
-497 FVNTG
+497 NTG

-512 DFITSQYDVLYGCY
+512 DFITSQYDVLYGHY
-526 PGTQEAAAYLSEHDS
+526 PGTEEAAAFLADKDPDS
-541 AAATYTDGENYD
+541 ASYSDGENYD
-553 GTKARQAVL
+553 GTKARQVVL
-562 VVSSYNTIDINILK
+562 VVSSYNTIDVGILQ
-576 ELGFTPSHITYNTYE
+576 ELGIYPGYLMNNTYDK
-591 NVDFADIVGTQF
+591 VDFSDIVGTQF
-603 EVVGLDNRYKAGD
+603 EVVGLDNRYA
-616 PDEDGKVLYSERDAA
+616 PVTDGEKTVYTEREAA
-631 DMVGKDGNITVTVVG
+631 DMADKDGNVTVTVVG

-675 LAGASAVGQAQI
+675 KAAASSVGQAQI
-687 QNKDY
+687 NNTDY

-703 VSPIVNMAL
+703 VSPIVTMAA
-712 AYGMDEATL
+712 AYGIDEATL
-721 INFVRPLLLK
+721 IEFVRPTLINALGNDEQELK
-731 NVSREDLK
+731 DA
-739 EQLNSA
+739 LNAAKS
-745 MTFSDLIHTYIDG
+745 FSDLINIFLEG
-758 MGVSF
+758 KGLSF
-763 SAVRALFVL
+763 SAVRELLVPIL
-772 ALSAKLDM
+772 AGELGVDAK
-780 DPEVLNALLD
+780 VLNTLLD

-799 LGASDLPSAIYIYPN
+799 LGASDLPSAIYIYPK
-814 NFADKDKVLEYLD
+814 NFAAKDEVLAYLD
-827 AWNEGKSS
+827 AWNTDKPS
-835 TEQVHYTD
+835 TEQIHYTD

-937 AWIGSLSPEFPQH
+937 AWIASISPDFPKN
-950 FAVLNPVHAVILIAL
+950 FAVLNPIHAVILIAL

-979 LAARKDPVKALRAS
+979 LAARKDPVKALRA
-993 G
+993 GG

>member
-1 MLKLVEIT
+1 MLKLVEVT

-41 GCGKTTLLN
+41 GCGKTTMLN

-57 YTEGDLVIGDRSTR
+57 YTDGDLVIGDRSTR

-86 GFVFQSYNLIPHLTI
+86 GFVFQSYNLIPHLTV

-108 LTISGMSRKKKRALA
+108 LTISGMSRKKKKALA

-186 EISDD
+186 EIADD
-191 KLVVMVTHNPEL
+191 KLVVMVTHNPDL
-203 AVRYSTR
+203 AERYSTR
-210 IIELCDGEMVADSNP
+210 IIELYDGEIVSDSNP

-233 PPVSA
+233 SPVTA

-249 EQAEHADAQNAET
+249 EHAKEISPKADSQTDKNRKKGAKNVADRTDAET
-262 PSEAA
+262 APAAA
-267 DEPVRGKKG
+267 DDS
-276 KKGKPAPLPV
+276 
-286 AEEAPAEECTTA
+286 TA
-298 DITSDAEGSENE
+298 DVTSDVESGTDNPEKTEGN
-310 EKSGKSEKFVAVVS
+310 EKFVAVVS

-329 KVKKRSGQ
+329 KLKKRSGQ
-337 PKEKKQRSSMSL
+337 PKEKKQRASMSF
-349 FTAVALSARNL
+349 FTAIGLSARNL
-360 ITKKARTFLTAFAGS
+360 VTKKTRTILTAFAGS
-375 IGIIGIALVLSL
+375 IGIIGIALVLSM

-394 MDDMEQNII
+394 MNDMEQNII

-421 AMQMPSTEGQFP
+421 AMQMPSTDGQFP

-441 EPDSGLQGVEI
+441 EPDSGWQGVEI
-452 SANIITEEYVDYV
+452 SANIITEDYVDYV
-465 RELDETLVSAV
+465 RDLDPTLVSAV
-476 QYKHSASMRLVGCT
+476 QYKHSASMRLVGHT
-490 KSDNRAD
+490 GSNGRVKTI
-497 FVNTG
+497 NTG

-512 DFITSQYDVLYGCY
+512 DFITSQYDVLYGHY
-526 PGTQEAAAYLSEHDS
+526 PGTEEAAAFLADKDPDS
-541 AAATYTDGENYD
+541 ASYSDGENYD
-553 GTKARQAVL
+553 GTKARQIVL
-562 VVSSYNTIDINILK
+562 VVSSYNTIDVGILQ
-576 ELGFTPSHITYNTYE
+576 ELGIYPGYLMNNTYDK
-591 NVDFADIVGTQF
+591 VDFSDIVGTQF
-603 EVVGLDNRYKAGD
+603 EVVGLDNRYA
-616 PDEDGKVLYSERDAA
+616 PVTDGEKPVYTERDAA
-631 DMVGKDGNITVTVVG
+631 DMADKDGNVTVTVVG

-675 LAGASAVGQAQI
+675 KAAASSVGQAQI
-687 QNKDY
+687 NNTDY

-703 VSPIVNMAL
+703 VSPIVTMAA
-712 AYGMDEATL
+712 AYGIDEATL
-721 INFVRPLLLK
+721 IEFVRPTLINALGNDEQELK
-731 NVSREDLK
+731 DA
-739 EQLNSA
+739 LNAAKS
-745 MTFSDLIHTYIDG
+745 FSDLINIFLEG
-758 MGVSF
+758 KGLSF
-763 SAVRALFVL
+763 SAVRELLVPILAGELGVDAKVL
-772 ALSAKLDM
+772 ST
-780 DPEVLNALLD
+780 LLD

-799 LGASDLPSAIYIYPN
+799 LGASDLPSAVYIYPK
-814 NFADKDKVLEYLD
+814 NFAAKDEVLAYLD
-827 AWNEGKSS
+827 AWNTDKSS
-835 TEQVHYTD
+835 TEQIHYTD

-937 AWIGSLSPEFPQH
+937 AWIASISPDFPKN
-950 FAVLNPVHAVILIAL
+950 FAVLNPIHAVILIAL

>member
-57 YTEGDLVIGDRSTR
+57 YTDGDLVIGDRSTR

-203 AVRYSTR
+203 AARYSTR
-210 IIELCDGEMVADSNP
+210 IIELYDGEMVADSNP

-249 EQAEHADAQNAET
+249 EQAEHANAQNAET

-286 AEEAPAEECTTA
+286 AEEAPAEACTTA

-310 EKSGKSEKFVAVVS
+310 EKSEKSEKFVAVVS
-324 PEHPQ
+324 PERPQ

-375 IGIIGIALVLSL
+375 IGIIGIALVLSM

-441 EPDSGLQGVEI
+441 VPDSGFQGVEI

-476 QYKHSASMRLVGCT
+476 QYKHSASMRLVGYT
-490 KSDNRAD
+490 RSNNSAD

-562 VVSSYNTIDINILK
+562 VVSSYNTIDVNILQ
-576 ELGFTPSHITYNTYE
+576 ELGIYPGYLMNNTYDA
-591 NVDFADIVGTQF
+591 VDFADIVGTSF

-616 PDEDGKVLYSERDAA
+616 PDEDGKVLYRERDAA

-675 LAGASAVGQAQI
+675 QAAVSAVGQAQI
-687 QNKDY
+687 NNTDY

-703 VSPIVNMAL
+703 VSPIVDMAA
-712 AYGMDEATL
+712 AYGIDEPTL
-721 INFVRPLLLK
+721 MNFFKSAVSSEDEELKQLL
-731 NVSREDLK
+731 D
-739 EQLNSA
+739 SA
-745 MTFSDLIHTYIDG
+745 GSFSDLVELYLEYKNWK
-758 MGVSF
+758 F
-763 SAVRALFVL
+763 SQIRSLLVTV
-772 ALSAKLDM
+772 LSAQLDV
-780 DPEVLNALLD
+780 DATVLNTLLD

>member
-1 MLKLVEIT
+1 MLKLVEVT

-41 GCGKTTLLN
+41 GCGKTTMLN

-57 YTEGDLVIGDRSTR
+57 YTDGDLVIGDRSTR

-86 GFVFQSYNLIPHLTI
+86 GFVFQSYNLIPHLTV

-108 LTISGMSRKKKRALA
+108 LTISGMSRKKKKALA

-186 EISDD
+186 EIADD
-191 KLVVMVTHNPEL
+191 KLVVMVTHNPDL
-203 AVRYSTR
+203 AERYSTR
-210 IIELCDGEMVADSNP
+210 IIELYDGEIVSDSNP

-233 PPVSA
+233 SPVTA
-238 AETRSP
+238 AEMRSP

-249 EQAEHADAQNAET
+249 EHAKEISPKADSQTDKNRKKGAKNVADRTDAET
-262 PSEAA
+262 APAAA
-267 DEPVRGKKG
+267 DDS
-276 KKGKPAPLPV
+276 
-286 AEEAPAEECTTA
+286 TA
-298 DITSDAEGSENE
+298 DVTSDVESGTDNP
-310 EKSGKSEKFVAVVS
+310 EKTEDNEKFVAVVS

-329 KVKKRSGQ
+329 KLKKRSGQ
-337 PKEKKQRSSMSL
+337 PKEKKQRASMSF
-349 FTAVALSARNL
+349 FTAIGLSARNL
-360 ITKKARTFLTAFAGS
+360 VTKKTRTILTAFAGS
-375 IGIIGIALVLSL
+375 IGIIGIALVLSM

-394 MDDMEQNII
+394 MNDMEQNII

-421 AMQMPSTEGQFP
+421 AMQMPSTDGQFP

-441 EPDSGLQGVEI
+441 EPDSGWQGVEI
-452 SANIITEEYVDYV
+452 SANIITEDYVDYV
-465 RELDETLVSAV
+465 RDLDPTLVSAV
-476 QYKHSASMRLVGCT
+476 QYKHSASMRLVGHT
-490 KSDNRAD
+490 GSNGRVKTI
-497 FVNTG
+497 NTG

-512 DFITSQYDVLYGCY
+512 DFITSQYDVLYGHY
-526 PGTQEAAAYLSEHDS
+526 PGTEEAAAFLADKDPDS
-541 AAATYTDGENYD
+541 ASYSDGENYD
-553 GTKARQAVL
+553 GTKARQVVL
-562 VVSSYNTIDINILK
+562 VVSSYNTIDVGILQ
-576 ELGFTPSHITYNTYE
+576 ELGIYPGYLMNNTYDK
-591 NVDFADIVGTQF
+591 VDFSDIVGTQF
-603 EVVGLDNRYKAGD
+603 EVVGLDNRYA
-616 PDEDGKVLYSERDAA
+616 PVTDGEKTVYTERDAA
-631 DMVGKDGNITVTVVG
+631 DMADKDGNVTVTVVG

-675 LAGASAVGQAQI
+675 KAAASSVGQAQI
-687 QNKDY
+687 NNTDY

-703 VSPIVNMAL
+703 VSPIVTMAA
-712 AYGMDEATL
+712 AYGIDEATL
-721 INFVRPLLLK
+721 IEFVRPTLINALGNDEQELK
-731 NVSREDLK
+731 DA
-739 EQLNSA
+739 LNAAKS
-745 MTFSDLIHTYIDG
+745 FSDLISIFLEG
-758 MGVSF
+758 KGLSF
-763 SAVRALFVL
+763 SAVRELLVPIL
-772 ALSAKLDM
+772 AGELGVDAK
-780 DPEVLNALLD
+780 VLNTLLD

-799 LGASDLPSAIYIYPN
+799 LGASDLPSAIYIYPK
-814 NFADKDKVLEYLD
+814 NFTAKDQVLAYLD
-827 AWNEGKSS
+827 AWNTDKPS
-835 TEQVHYTD
+835 TEQIHYTD

-937 AWIGSLSPEFPQH
+937 AWIASISPDFPKN
-950 FAVLNPVHAVILIAL
+950 FAVLNPIHAVILIAL
-965 SIGLTVLSGLLPAM
+965 SVGLTILSGLLPAM

>member
-57 YTEGDLVIGDRSTR
+57 YTDGDLVIGDRSTR

-210 IIELCDGEMVADSNP
+210 IIELYDGEMVADSNP

-249 EQAEHADAQNAET
+249 EQAEHANAQNAET

-286 AEEAPAEECTTA
+286 AEEAPAEACTTA

-310 EKSGKSEKFVAVVS
+310 EKSEKSEKFVAVVS
-324 PEHPQ
+324 PERPQ

-375 IGIIGIALVLSL
+375 IGIIGIALVLSM

-441 EPDSGLQGVEI
+441 VPDSGFQGVEI

-476 QYKHSASMRLVGCT
+476 QYKHSASMRLVGYT
-490 KSDNRAD
+490 RSNNSAD

-562 VVSSYNTIDINILK
+562 VVSSYNTIDVNILQ
-576 ELGFTPSHITYNTYE
+576 ELGIYPGYLMNNTYDA
-591 NVDFADIVGTQF
+591 VDFADIVGTSF

-616 PDEDGKVLYSERDAA
+616 PDEDGKVLYRERDAA

-675 LAGASAVGQAQI
+675 QAAVSAVGQAQI
-687 QNKDY
+687 NNTDY

-703 VSPIVNMAL
+703 VSPIVDMAA
-712 AYGMDEATL
+712 AYGIDEPTL
-721 INFVRPLLLK
+721 MNFFKSAVSSEDEELKQLL
-731 NVSREDLK
+731 D
-739 EQLNSA
+739 SA
-745 MTFSDLIHTYIDG
+745 GSFSDLVELYLEYKNWK
-758 MGVSF
+758 F
-763 SAVRALFVL
+763 SQIRSLLVTV
-772 ALSAKLDM
+772 LSAELGVDAT
-780 DPEVLNALLD
+780 VLSTLLD

>member
-210 IIELCDGEMVADSNP
+210 IIELYDGEMVADSNP

-310 EKSGKSEKFVAVVS
+310 EKSEKSEKFVAVVS
-324 PEHPQ
+324 PERPQ

-441 EPDSGLQGVEI
+441 VPDSGFQGVEI
-452 SANIITEEYVDYV
+452 SANIITEKYVDYV

-476 QYKHSASMRLVGCT
+476 QYKHSASMRLVGHT
-490 KSDNRAD
+490 RSGNRAD

-526 PGTQEAAAYLSEHDS
+526 PGTQEAAAYLAEHDS

-562 VVSSYNTIDINILK
+562 VVSSYNTIDVNILQ
-576 ELGFTPSHITYNTYE
+576 ELGIYPGYLMNNTYDA
-591 NVDFADIVGTQF
+591 VDFADIVGTSF

-616 PDEDGKVLYSERDAA
+616 PDEDGKVLYRERDAA

-654 MMPFLSSG
+654 MIPFLSSG

-675 LAGASAVGQAQI
+675 QAAVSAVGQAQI
-687 QNKDY
+687 SNTDY

-703 VSPIVNMAL
+703 VSPIVDMAA
-712 AYGMDEATL
+712 AYGIDEPML
-721 INFVRPLLLK
+721 MNFFKSAVPSEGEELKQLL
-731 NVSREDLK
+731 D
-739 EQLNSA
+739 SA
-745 MTFSDLIHTYIDG
+745 GSFSDLVELYLEYKNWK
-758 MGVSF
+758 F
-763 SAVRALFVL
+763 SQIRSLLVTV
-772 ALSAKLDM
+772 LSAELDV
-780 DPEVLNALLD
+780 DATVLNTLLD

>member
-298 DITSDAEGSENE
+298 DITSGAEGSENE
-310 EKSGKSEKFVAVVS
+310 EKSEKSEKFVAVVS

-375 IGIIGIALVLSL
+375 IGIIGIALVLSM

-441 EPDSGLQGVEI
+441 VPDSGFQGVEI

-476 QYKHSASMRLVGCT
+476 QYKHSASMRLVGYT
-490 KSDNRAD
+490 RSDNRAD

-526 PGTQEAAAYLSEHDS
+526 PGTQEAAAYLAEHDS

-562 VVSSYNTIDINILK
+562 VVSSYNTIDVNILQ
-576 ELGFTPSHITYNTYE
+576 ELGIYPGYLMNNTYDA
-591 NVDFADIVGTQF
+591 VDFADIVGTSF

-616 PDEDGKVLYSERDAA
+616 PDEDGKVLYRERDAA

-675 LAGASAVGQAQI
+675 QAAVSAVGQAQI
-687 QNKDY
+687 NNTDY

-703 VSPIVNMAL
+703 VSPIVDMAA
-712 AYGMDEATL
+712 AYGIDEPTL
-721 INFVRPLLLK
+721 MNFFKSAVPSEDEELKQLL
-731 NVSREDLK
+731 D
-739 EQLNSA
+739 SA
-745 MTFSDLIHTYIDG
+745 GSFSDLVELYLEYKNWK
-758 MGVSF
+758 F
-763 SAVRALFVL
+763 SQIRSLLVTV
-772 ALSAKLDM
+772 LSAELGVDAT
-780 DPEVLNALLD
+780 VLSTLLD

-979 LAARKDPVKALRAS
+979 LAARKDPVKALRS
-993 G
+993 NG

>member
-57 YTEGDLVIGDRSTR
+57 YTEGDLVVGDRSTR

-108 LTISGMSRKKKRALA
+108 LTISGMSRKKKKALA

-310 EKSGKSEKFVAVVS
+310 EKSDKSEKFVAVVS

-375 IGIIGIALVLSL
+375 IGIIGIALVLSM

-441 EPDSGLQGVEI
+441 VPDSGFQGVEI

-476 QYKHSASMRLVGCT
+476 QYKHSASMRLVGYT
-490 KSDNRAD
+490 RSDNRAD

-562 VVSSYNTIDINILK
+562 VVSSYNTIDVNILQ
-576 ELGFTPSHITYNTYE
+576 ELGIYPGYLMNNTYDA
-591 NVDFADIVGTQF
+591 VDFADIVGTSF

-616 PDEDGKVLYSERDAA
+616 PDEDGKVLYRERDAA

-675 LAGASAVGQAQI
+675 QAAVSAVGQAQI
-687 QNKDY
+687 NNTDY

-703 VSPIVNMAL
+703 VSPIVDMAA
-712 AYGMDEATL
+712 AYGIDEPKL
-721 INFVRPLLLK
+721 MNFFKSAVSSEDEELKQLL
-731 NVSREDLK
+731 D
-739 EQLNSA
+739 SA
-745 MTFSDLIHTYIDG
+745 GSFSDLVELYLEYKNWK
-758 MGVSF
+758 F
-763 SAVRALFVL
+763 SQIRSLLVTV
-772 ALSAKLDM
+772 LSAELGVDAT
-780 DPEVLNALLD
+780 VLNALLD

>member
-1 MLKLVEIT
+1 MLKLVEVT

-41 GCGKTTLLN
+41 GCGKTTMLN

-57 YTEGDLVIGDRSTR
+57 YTDGDLVIGDRSTR

-86 GFVFQSYNLIPHLTI
+86 GFVFQSYNLIPHLTV

-108 LTISGMSRKKKRALA
+108 LTISGMSRKKKKALA

-186 EISDD
+186 EIADD
-191 KLVVMVTHNPEL
+191 KLVVMVTHNPDL
-203 AVRYSTR
+203 AERYSTR
-210 IIELCDGEMVADSNP
+210 IIELYDGEIVSDSNP

-233 PPVSA
+233 SPVTA

-249 EQAEHADAQNAET
+249 EHAEEISPKADSQTDKNRKKGAKNVADRTDAET
-262 PSEAA
+262 APAAA
-267 DEPVRGKKG
+267 DDS
-276 KKGKPAPLPV
+276 
-286 AEEAPAEECTTA
+286 TA
-298 DITSDAEGSENE
+298 DVTSDVESGTDNPEKAEGN
-310 EKSGKSEKFVAVVS
+310 EKFVAVVS

-329 KVKKRSGQ
+329 KLKKRSGQ
-337 PKEKKQRSSMSL
+337 PKEKKQRASMSF
-349 FTAVALSARNL
+349 FTAIGLSARNL
-360 ITKKARTFLTAFAGS
+360 VTKKTRTILTAFAGS
-375 IGIIGIALVLSL
+375 IGIIGIALVLSM

-394 MDDMEQNII
+394 MNDMEQNII

-421 AMQMPSTEGQFP
+421 AMQMPSTDGQFP

-441 EPDSGLQGVEI
+441 EPDSGWQGVEI
-452 SANIITEEYVDYV
+452 SANIITEDYVDYV
-465 RELDETLVSAV
+465 RDLDPTLVSAV
-476 QYKHSASMRLVGCT
+476 QYKHSASMRLVGHT
-490 KSDNRAD
+490 GSNGRVKTI
-497 FVNTG
+497 NTG

-512 DFITSQYDVLYGCY
+512 DFITSQYDVLYGHY
-526 PGTQEAAAYLSEHDS
+526 PGTEEAAAFLADKDPDS
-541 AAATYTDGENYD
+541 ASYSDGENYD
-553 GTKARQAVL
+553 GTKARQVVL
-562 VVSSYNTIDINILK
+562 VVSSYNTIDVGILQ
-576 ELGFTPSHITYNTYE
+576 ELGIYPGYLMNNTYDK
-591 NVDFADIVGTQF
+591 VDFSDIVGTQF
-603 EVVGLDNRYKAGD
+603 EVVGLDNRYA
-616 PDEDGKVLYSERDAA
+616 PVTDGEKPVYTERDAA
-631 DMVGKDGNITVTVVG
+631 DMADKDGNVTVTVVG

-675 LAGASAVGQAQI
+675 KAAASSVGQAQI
-687 QNKDY
+687 NNTDY

-703 VSPIVNMAL
+703 VSPIVTMAA
-712 AYGMDEATL
+712 AYGIDEATL
-721 INFVRPLLLK
+721 IEFVRPTLINALGNDEQELK
-731 NVSREDLK
+731 DA
-739 EQLNSA
+739 LNAAKS
-745 MTFSDLIHTYIDG
+745 FSDLINIFLEG
-758 MGVSF
+758 KGLSF
-763 SAVRALFVL
+763 SAVRELLVPIL
-772 ALSAKLDM
+772 AGELGVDAK
-780 DPEVLNALLD
+780 VLNTLLD

-799 LGASDLPSAIYIYPN
+799 LGASDLPSAIYIYPK
-814 NFADKDKVLEYLD
+814 NFAAKDEALAYLD
-827 AWNEGKSS
+827 AWNTDKPS
-835 TEQVHYTD
+835 TEQIHYTD

-937 AWIGSLSPEFPQH
+937 AWIASISPDFPKN
-950 FAVLNPVHAVILIAL
+950 FAVLNPIHAVILIAL

-979 LAARKDPVKALRAS
+979 LAARKDPVKALRA
-993 G
+993 GG

>member
-1 MLKLVEIT
+1 MLKLVEVT
-9 KDYPVAGSVV
+9 KDYPVAGAVV

-41 GCGKTTLLN
+41 GCGKTTMLN

-57 YTEGDLVIGDRSTR
+57 YTDGDLVIGDRSTR

-86 GFVFQSYNLIPHLTI
+86 GFVFQSYNLIPHLTV

-108 LTISGMSRKKKRALA
+108 LTISGMSRKKKKALA

-186 EISDD
+186 EIADD
-191 KLVVMVTHNPEL
+191 KLVVMVTHNPDL
-203 AVRYSTR
+203 AERYSTR
-210 IIELCDGEMVADSNP
+210 IIELYDGEIVSDSNP

-233 PPVSA
+233 SPVTA

-249 EQAEHADAQNAET
+249 EHAEEISPNADSQTDKNRKKGAKNVADRTDAET
-262 PSEAA
+262 APAAA
-267 DEPVRGKKG
+267 DDS
-276 KKGKPAPLPV
+276 
-286 AEEAPAEECTTA
+286 TA
-298 DITSDAEGSENE
+298 DVTSDVESGTDNPEKTEGN
-310 EKSGKSEKFVAVVS
+310 EKFVAVVS

-329 KVKKRSGQ
+329 KLKKRSGQ
-337 PKEKKQRSSMSL
+337 PKEKKQRASMSF
-349 FTAVALSARNL
+349 FTAIGLSARNL
-360 ITKKARTFLTAFAGS
+360 VTKKTRTILTAFAGS
-375 IGIIGIALVLSL
+375 IGIIGIALVLSM

-394 MDDMEQNII
+394 MNDMEQNII

-421 AMQMPSTEGQFP
+421 AMQMPSTDGQFP

-441 EPDSGLQGVEI
+441 EPDSGWQGVEI
-452 SANIITEEYVDYV
+452 SANIITDDYVDYV
-465 RELDETLVSAV
+465 RDLDPTLVSAV
-476 QYKHSASMRLVGCT
+476 QYKHSASMRLVGH
-490 KSDNRAD
+490 
-497 FVNTG
+497 TG
-502 TINWQELLWD
+502 SNGRVKTINSGTVNWQELLWD
-512 DFITSQYDVLYGCY
+512 DFITSQYDVLYGHY
-526 PGTQEAAAYLSEHDS
+526 PGTEEAAAFLADKDPDS
-541 AAATYTDGENYD
+541 ASYSDGENYD
-553 GTKARQAVL
+553 GTKARQVVL
-562 VVSSYNTIDINILK
+562 VVSSYNTIDVGILQ
-576 ELGFTPSHITYNTYE
+576 ELGIYPGYLMNNTYDK
-591 NVDFADIVGTQF
+591 VDFSDIVGTQF
-603 EVVGLDNRYKAGD
+603 EVVGLDNRYA
-616 PDEDGKVLYSERDAA
+616 PVTDGEKTVYTEREAA
-631 DMVGKDGNITVTVVG
+631 DMADKDGNVTVTVVG

-675 LAGASAVGQAQI
+675 KAAASSVGKAQI
-687 QNKDY
+687 NNTDY

-703 VSPIVNMAL
+703 VSPVVTMAA
-712 AYGMDEATL
+712 AYGIDEATL
-721 INFVRPLLLK
+721 IEFVRPTLINALGNDEQELK
-731 NVSREDLK
+731 DA
-739 EQLNSA
+739 LNAAKS
-745 MTFSDLIHTYIDG
+745 FSDLINIFLEG
-758 MGVSF
+758 KGLSF
-763 SAVRALFVL
+763 SAVRELLVPIL
-772 ALSAKLDM
+772 AGELGVDAK
-780 DPEVLNALLD
+780 VLNTLLD

-799 LGASDLPSAIYIYPN
+799 LGASDLPSAIYIYPK
-814 NFADKDKVLEYLD
+814 NFAEKDEVLAYLD
-827 AWNEGKSS
+827 AWNTDKPS
-835 TEQVHYTD
+835 TEQIHYTD

-937 AWIGSLSPEFPQH
+937 AWIASISPDFPKN
-950 FAVLNPVHAVILIAL
+950 FAVLNPIHAVILIAL

>member
-310 EKSGKSEKFVAVVS
+310 EKSEKSEKFVAVVS

-441 EPDSGLQGVEI
+441 VPDSGFQGVEI

-465 RELDETLVSAV
+465 RELDKTLVSAV
-476 QYKHSASMRLVGCT
+476 QYKHSASMRLVGYT
-490 KSDNRAD
+490 RSDNRAD

-562 VVSSYNTIDINILK
+562 VVSSYNTIDVNILQ
-576 ELGFTPSHITYNTYE
+576 ELGIYPGYLMNNTYDA
-591 NVDFADIVGTQF
+591 VDFADIVGTQF
-603 EVVGLDNRYKAGD
+603 EVVGLDNRYKAGN
-616 PDEDGKVLYSERDAA
+616 PDEDGKVLYRERDAA

-675 LAGASAVGQAQI
+675 QAAVSAVGQAQI
-687 QNKDY
+687 NNTDY

-703 VSPIVNMAL
+703 VSPIVDMAA
-712 AYGMDEATL
+712 AYGIDEPTL
-721 INFVRPLLLK
+721 MTFFKSAVSSEDEELKQLL
-731 NVSREDLK
+731 D
-739 EQLNSA
+739 SA
-745 MTFSDLIHTYIDG
+745 GSFSDLVELYLEYKNWK
-758 MGVSF
+758 F
-763 SAVRALFVL
+763 SQIRSLLVTV
-772 ALSAKLDM
+772 LSAQL
-780 DPEVLNALLD
+780 EVDATVLSTLLD

-979 LAARKDPVKALRAS
+979 LAARKDPVKALRSS

>member
-1 MLKLVEIT
+1 MLKLVEVT

-41 GCGKTTLLN
+41 GCGKTTMLN

-57 YTEGDLVIGDRSTR
+57 YTDGDLVIGDRSTR

-86 GFVFQSYNLIPHLTI
+86 GFVFQSYNLIPHLTV

-108 LTISGMSRKKKRALA
+108 LTISGMSRKKKKALA

-186 EISDD
+186 EIADD
-191 KLVVMVTHNPEL
+191 KLVVMVTHNPDL
-203 AVRYSTR
+203 AERYSTR
-210 IIELCDGEMVADSNP
+210 IIELYDGEIVSDSNP

-233 PPVSA
+233 SPVTA
-238 AETRSP
+238 AEMRSP

-249 EQAEHADAQNAET
+249 EHAKEISPKADSQTDKNRKKGAKNVADRTDAET
-262 PSEAA
+262 APAAA
-267 DEPVRGKKG
+267 DDS
-276 KKGKPAPLPV
+276 
-286 AEEAPAEECTTA
+286 TA
-298 DITSDAEGSENE
+298 DVTSDVESGTDNP
-310 EKSGKSEKFVAVVS
+310 EKTEDNEKFVAVVS

-329 KVKKRSGQ
+329 KLKKRSGQ
-337 PKEKKQRSSMSL
+337 PKEKKQRASMSF
-349 FTAVALSARNL
+349 FTAIGLSARNL
-360 ITKKARTFLTAFAGS
+360 VTKKTRTILTAFAGS
-375 IGIIGIALVLSL
+375 IGIIGIALVLSM

-394 MDDMEQNII
+394 MNDMEQNII

-421 AMQMPSTEGQFP
+421 AMQMPSTDGQFP

-441 EPDSGLQGVEI
+441 EPDSGWQGVEI
-452 SANIITEEYVDYV
+452 SANIITEDYVDYV
-465 RELDETLVSAV
+465 RDLDPTLVSAV
-476 QYKHSASMRLVGCT
+476 QYKHSASMRLVGHT
-490 KSDNRAD
+490 GSNGRVKTI
-497 FVNTG
+497 NTG

-512 DFITSQYDVLYGCY
+512 DFIMSQYDVLYGHY
-526 PGTQEAAAYLSEHDS
+526 PGTEEAAAFLADKDPDS
-541 AAATYTDGENYD
+541 ASYSDGENYD
-553 GTKARQAVL
+553 GMKARQIVL
-562 VVSSYNTIDINILK
+562 VVSSYNTIDVGILQ
-576 ELGFTPSHITYNTYE
+576 ELGIYPGYLMNNTYDK
-591 NVDFADIVGTQF
+591 VDFSDIVGTQF
-603 EVVGLDNRYKAGD
+603 EVVGLDNRYA
-616 PDEDGKVLYSERDAA
+616 PATDGEKTVYTEREAA
-631 DMVGKDGNITVTVVG
+631 DMADKDGNVTVTVVG

-675 LAGASAVGQAQI
+675 KAAASSVGQAQI
-687 QNKDY
+687 NNTDY

-703 VSPIVNMAL
+703 VSPIVTMAA
-712 AYGMDEATL
+712 AYGIDEATL
-721 INFVRPLLLK
+721 IEFVRPTLINALGNDEQELK
-731 NVSREDLK
+731 DA
-739 EQLNSA
+739 LNAAKS
-745 MTFSDLIHTYIDG
+745 FSDLISIFLEG
-758 MGVSF
+758 KGLSF
-763 SAVRALFVL
+763 SAVRELLVPILAGELGVDAKVL
-772 ALSAKLDM
+772 ST
-780 DPEVLNALLD
+780 LLD

-799 LGASDLPSAIYIYPN
+799 LGASDLPSAVYIYPK
-814 NFADKDKVLEYLD
+814 NFAAKDEVLAYLD
-827 AWNEGKSS
+827 AWNTDKPS
-835 TEQVHYTD
+835 TEQIHYTD

-937 AWIGSLSPEFPQH
+937 AWIASISPDFPKN
-950 FAVLNPVHAVILIAL
+950 FAVLNPIHAVILIAL
-965 SIGLTVLSGLLPAM
+965 SVGLTILSGLLPAM

>member
-1 MLKLVEIT
+1 MLKLVEVT
-9 KDYPVAGSVV
+9 KDYPVAGAVV

-41 GCGKTTLLN
+41 GCGKTTMLN

-57 YTEGDLVIGDRSTR
+57 YTDGDLVIGDRSTR

-86 GFVFQSYNLIPHLTI
+86 GFVFQSYNLIPHLTV

-108 LTISGMSRKKKRALA
+108 LTISGMSRKKKKALA

-186 EISDD
+186 EIADD
-191 KLVVMVTHNPEL
+191 KLVVMVTHNPDL
-203 AVRYSTR
+203 AERYSTR
-210 IIELCDGEMVADSNP
+210 IIELYDGEIVSDSNP

-233 PPVSA
+233 SPVTA
-238 AETRSP
+238 AEMRSP

-249 EQAEHADAQNAET
+249 EHAKEISPKADSKTDKNRKKGAKIVADRTDAET
-262 PSEAA
+262 APAAA
-267 DEPVRGKKG
+267 DDS
-276 KKGKPAPLPV
+276 
-286 AEEAPAEECTTA
+286 TA
-298 DITSDAEGSENE
+298 DVTSDVESGTDNP
-310 EKSGKSEKFVAVVS
+310 EKTEDNEKFVAVVS

-329 KVKKRSGQ
+329 KLKKRSGQ
-337 PKEKKQRSSMSL
+337 PKEKKQRASMSF
-349 FTAVALSARNL
+349 FTAIGLSARNL
-360 ITKKARTFLTAFAGS
+360 VTKKTRTILTAFAGS
-375 IGIIGIALVLSL
+375 IGIIGIALVLSM

-394 MDDMEQNII
+394 MNDMEQNII

-421 AMQMPSTEGQFP
+421 AMQMPSTDGQFP

-441 EPDSGLQGVEI
+441 EPDSGWQGVEI
-452 SANIITEEYVDYV
+452 SANIITEDYVDYV
-465 RELDETLVSAV
+465 RDLDPTLVSAV
-476 QYKHSASMRLVGCT
+476 QYKHSASMRLVGHT
-490 KSDNRAD
+490 GSNGRVKTI
-497 FVNTG
+497 NTG

-512 DFITSQYDVLYGCY
+512 DFITSQYDVLYGHY
-526 PGTQEAAAYLSEHDS
+526 PGTEEAAAFLADKDPDS
-541 AAATYTDGENYD
+541 ASYSDGENYD
-553 GTKARQAVL
+553 GTKARQIVL
-562 VVSSYNTIDINILK
+562 VVSSYNTIDVEILQ
-576 ELGFTPSHITYNTYE
+576 ELGIYPGYLMNNTYD
-591 NVDFADIVGTQF
+591 NVDFSDIVGTQF
-603 EVVGLDNRYKAGD
+603 EVVGLDNRYA
-616 PDEDGKVLYSERDAA
+616 PVTDGEKPVYTEREAA
-631 DMVGKDGNITVTVVG
+631 DMADKDGNVTVTVVG

-675 LAGASAVGQAQI
+675 KAAASSVGQAQI
-687 QNKDY
+687 NNTDY

-703 VSPIVNMAL
+703 VSPIVTMAA
-712 AYGMDEATL
+712 AYGIDEATL
-721 INFVRPLLLK
+721 IEFVRPTLINALGNDEQELK
-731 NVSREDLK
+731 DA
-739 EQLNSA
+739 LNAAKS
-745 MTFSDLIHTYIDG
+745 FSDLISIFLEG
-758 MGVSF
+758 KGLSF
-763 SAVRALFVL
+763 SAVRELLVPILAGELGVDAKVL
-772 ALSAKLDM
+772 ST
-780 DPEVLNALLD
+780 LLD

-799 LGASDLPSAIYIYPN
+799 LGASDLPSAVYIYPK
-814 NFADKDKVLEYLD
+814 NFAAKDEVLAYLD
-827 AWNEGKSS
+827 AWNTDKPS
-835 TEQVHYTD
+835 TEQIHYTD

-937 AWIGSLSPEFPQH
+937 AWIASISPDFPKN
-950 FAVLNPVHAVILIAL
+950 FAVLNPIHAVILIAL
-965 SIGLTVLSGLLPAM
+965 SVGLTILSGLLPAM

>member
-108 LTISGMSRKKKRALA
+108 LTISGMSRKKKKALA

-210 IIELCDGEMVADSNP
+210 IIELYDGEMVADSNP

-249 EQAEHADAQNAET
+249 EQAEHAVAQNAET
-262 PSEAA
+262 LSEAA

-310 EKSGKSEKFVAVVS
+310 EKSEKSEKFVAVVS

-441 EPDSGLQGVEI
+441 VPDSGFQGVEI

-476 QYKHSASMRLVGCT
+476 QYKHSASMRLVGYT
-490 KSDNRAD
+490 RSDNRAD

-562 VVSSYNTIDINILK
+562 VVSSYNTIDVNILQ
-576 ELGFTPSHITYNTYE
+576 ELGIYPGYLMNNTYDA
-591 NVDFADIVGTQF
+591 VDFADIVGTQF
-603 EVVGLDNRYKAGD
+603 EVVGLDNRYKAGA
-616 PDEDGKVLYSERDAA
+616 PDEDGKVLYRERDAA

-675 LAGASAVGQAQI
+675 QAAVSAVGQAQI
-687 QNKDY
+687 NNTDY

-703 VSPIVNMAL
+703 VSPIVDMAA
-712 AYGMDEATL
+712 AYGIDEPTL
-721 INFVRPLLLK
+721 MNFFKSAVPSEGEELKQLL
-731 NVSREDLK
+731 D
-739 EQLNSA
+739 SA
-745 MTFSDLIHTYIDG
+745 GSFSDLVELYLEYKNLK
-758 MGVSF
+758 F
-763 SAVRALFVL
+763 SQIRSLLVTV
-772 ALSAKLDM
+772 LSAELGVDAT
-780 DPEVLNALLD
+780 VLSTLLD